1 MRLQGTGILMCRAD
15 GILILTATVTSYL
28 PDFLLEEK
36 TISKSI
42 SQVQLAPEF
51 HLSMM

>member
-1 MRLQGTGILMCRAD
+1 MCRAD

-28 PDFLLEEK
+28 PEGFLLEEK